1 MMVTGFSKPAGAL
14 AYDEGLTH
22 SRLAL
27 FRPEPRAVVSRAEQL
42 KGVIH
47 VVDQDGEALQG
58 MRGWLAAAGLGL
70 RVYSSCDDFL
80 DTPHGEAP
88 GCLVIDIQQA
98 EFGVQDLGGLLR
110 QLARRYPVIA
120 AGEVDVPKAVRIM
133 KAGAYDFVEKPYC
146 ASDMIGLLQAA
157 VALDGAWRL
166 AEARHGALRARFDAL
181 SRRERQVMALVTTG
195 LLNKQVAGHLGVSE
209 ITVKAHRGAMMRKM
223 GAGTLAELV
232 RMADSI
238 GDDCRACGLV

>member
-1 MMVTGFSKPAGAL
+1 MLVTGFSEPASAL
-14 AYDEGLTH
+14 TYDGLAP

-27 FRPEPRAVVSRAEQL
+27 FRPQPRAVVSRAEQP
-42 KGVIH
+42 KGIIH
-47 VVDQDGEALQG
+47 VVDRDGQALLG
-58 MRGWLAAAGLGL
+58 MRGWLAGAGLGL
-70 RVYSSCDDFL
+70 RVYPSCDDFL
-80 DTPHGEAP
+80 DAPQGEGP

-98 EFGVQDLGGLLR
+98 EFGEEDLGGRLQ

-133 KAGAYDFVEKPYC
+133 KAGAYDFVEKPYR
-146 ASDMIGLLQAA
+146 ATDMISLLQAA
-157 VALDGAWRL
+157 VALDDAWRL

-238 GDDCRACGLV
+238 GDACRAYGLV